1 MEARVMATGTVAALP
16 SRHAR
21 SGAPPKQPRDTF
33 ERDLIALLPH
43 LRNFSRMLCG
53 RQAFAEDI
61 AQETLIK
68 AWRARDRFEPGT
80 NLRAWLFTILRHEY
94 YSYRRRAWR
103 QTAWDEDFGNRIPA
117 PADEQSWAMDLSDCT
132 RALDQIPH
140 CQRETLLLVGVGG
153 YSYENAA
160 ALLGAPI
167 GTLKSRLARG
177 RSNLTKRLASN
188 QPMRPR
194 SQARATTG
202 VDDILVQMSAVEAT
216 AARSTVSHAQR
227 PG

>member
-21 SGAPPKQPRDTF
+21 SGAPPKRPRDTF

-80 NLRAWLFTILRHEY
+80 NLRAWLFTILRHEF
-94 YSYRRRAWR
+94 YSHKRRAWR
-103 QTAWDEDFGNRIPA
+103 QTSWDEDFGEGIPA
-117 PADEQSWAMDLSDCT
+117 PADEQSWAMDLSDCS
-132 RALDQIPH
+132 RALGQLPVH
-140 CQRETLLLVGVGG
+140 QRETLLLVGVGG
-153 YSYENAA
+153 YSYEKTAS
-160 ALLGAPI
+160 ALEAPI

-177 RSNLTKRLASN
+177 RSNLTKLLAGGE
-188 QPMRPR
+188 PLEPR
-194 SQARATTG
+194 
-202 VDDILVQMSAVEAT
+202 
-216 AARSTVSHAQR
+216 
-227 PG
+227 